1 MRLYHKEEKFL
12 LTFKLTEEQAQQILD
27 CLVQKPYVEVVDVI
41 NTLQSQASEQMKEP
55 ETK

>member
-1 MRLYHKEEKFL
+1 MRLYHKEGKFL

-41 NTLQSQASEQMKEP
+41 NTLQSQASEQMQES